1 MRCTETIDFGPF
13 SGITDIIQLSGE
25 AFQCA
30 CLQANSMTDD
40 STGLRIHGGAH
51 VAVRFLLRHPHLID
65 DMKVCEVG
73 CGTGVYGLIGTRG
86 GTISAHLAL
95 TDGNSAAVAIA
106 LQNSDQL
113 VSLMNSSKVSCEKL
127 LWGSVDCVEDFL
139 GSLDTVLSQHR
150 NEVDEQSAK
159 VSPTSSATL
168 SMPDAIEIENVTC
181 RKRHFDV
188 VIGCELFYYRTNID
202 ELLCTVLR
210 LTNNNG
216 LFIHSHVFRRSGQ
229 DVELIEYL
237 RCWNW
242 ITAEIPIQ
250 RFVDQ
255 DELDEH
261 PEWFNV
267 HCLVSG
273 PTDKILALLSAEN
286 RCCSGEEEEAVSL
299 LSAKSAGVNGN
310 VPDKPDFQWR
320 LFTGTAATVTASEKA
335 ASESD
340 DLTNDIDALSVGNL
354 FA

>member
-1 MRCTETIDFGPF
+1 MRCIETIDFGPL

-30 CLQANSMTDD
+30 CLQANSTIDD
-40 STGLRIHGGAH
+40 STGLRMHGGAH
-51 VAVRFLLRHPHLID
+51 VAVRFILGHPHLIK

-86 GTISAHLAL
+86 GTICAHLAL

-106 LQNSDQL
+106 LQNTDQL
-113 VSLMNSSKVSCEKL
+113 VSLMNALKVSCKKL
-127 LWGSVDCVEDFL
+127 LWGSEDCVDEFL
-139 GSLDTVLSQHR
+139 GSLGTVPSQHR

-159 VSPTSSATL
+159 VVASSGSFLTI
-168 SMPDAIEIENVTC
+168 PDAGQKDTVTSMSG
-181 RKRHFDV
+181 HFDV

-210 LTNNNG
+210 LTNNTG

-229 DVELIEYL
+229 DIELIEYL
-237 RCWNW
+237 SQKNW
-242 ITAEIPIQ
+242 ITAEIPVQ

-255 DELDEH
+255 NELDEH

-273 PTDKILALLSAEN
+273 PTDKILALLTEEN
-286 RCCSGEEEEAVSL
+286 LCSSGVIEENVS
-299 LSAKSAGVNGN
+299 
-310 VPDKPDFQWR
+310 VPCVDSSDVEDTLPKKQNFQWR
-320 LFTGTAATVTASEKA
+320 LFTGTTATAVRERA
-335 ASESD
+335 ASEND

>member
-13 SGITDIIQLSGE
+13 SGIKDIIQLSGD

-30 CLQANSMTDD
+30 CLQANSKIDD

-51 VAVRFLLRHPHLID
+51 VAIRFLLRHPHLID

-86 GTISAHLAL
+86 GAISAHLAL

-106 LQNSDQL
+106 LQNADQL
-113 VSLMNSSKVSCEKL
+113 VSLMNASKVSCEKL

-139 GSLDTVLSQHR
+139 GSLDTVLSKHK
-150 NEVDEQSAK
+150 NEVDEQSVK
-159 VSPTSSATL
+159 VAPTSSASSST
-168 SMPDAIEIENVTC
+168 PEAIEIENVTC
-181 RKRHFDV
+181 KNRHFDV

-229 DVELIEYL
+229 DIELIEYL
-237 RCWNW
+237 SRWNW

-250 RFVDQ
+250 LFVDQ

-267 HCLVSG
+267 HCLISG
-273 PTDKILALLSAEN
+273 PTDKILALLTAES
-286 RCCSGEEEEAVSL
+286 RCCSVEEEEAVPL
-299 LSAKSAGVNGN
+299 LFVNSADVKGKL
-310 VPDKPDFQWR
+310 PHKPDFQWR
-320 LFTGTAATVTASEKA
+320 LFTGTTAPATVRERA
-335 ASESD
+335 ASDSD
-340 DLTNDIDALSVGNL
+340 DLINDIDALSVGNL